1 MQIPVSRFTL
11 PNGLKV
17 VFSRDHTNPVVAVNL
32 WYNVGSRNERP
43 GRTGFAHLFEHMMF
57 QGSEHV
63 PNTEHIAHIERA
75 GGAMNGSTWLDRT
88 NYFETVPAH
97 RLELALWLESDRMG
111 FMLPA
116 LTQEKLDNQRDVVK
130 NERRW
135 RVDNQP
141 YGDWD
146 ERLQALVYPS
156 DHPYHHSVIGSMAD
170 LDAATLDEVAEFFS
184 TYYAPNNAVLT
195 VCGDFDPE
203 ETRTLID
210 RYFGPIARG
219 PDVPPLPGAPD
230 LEPRIGAEIREIVEG
245 EIALPRVYLAFRVPP
260 YGTDDFYAADVAAH
274 LLAAGKSS
282 RLYRSLVRERRIA
295 QDVVAFAFPIVTGA
309 AMLVVWA
316 TASPG
321 VEPEELERHLLAE
334 IDALGRAEAPAAEV
348 EKAVTGIESGQIIA
362 LQQVSERAD
371 QISMF
376 TTLFDDPERIN
387 HELDSYRDVSPE
399 AIRRIA
405 LSHLGTDNRVVL
417 TYVPRGSGAGQEA
430 A

>member
-63 PNTEHIAHIERA
+63 PNTEHIAHIERV

-417 TYVPRGSGAGQEA
+417 TYVPRVSGAGQEA

>member
-417 TYVPRGSGAGQEA
+417 TYVPRVSGAGQEA